1 MPTYSSKYYDPQK
14 AHEYYEQHKKL
25 KGRQSTASLNETG
38 KNAVSYVK
46 QQVNKERD
54 DALETENKRFSKEAE
69 SEQKKYSDQI
79 IEIVSLA
86 KEKIDAIQLKY
97 KRLNRAQKK
106 ILGPKIQAQLLKI
119 KEENDKKRSEIEK
132 VHSNSMETI
141 YNKTASNRESITNK
155 YENIYNQEVEKIGQD
170 TSMQKTKST
179 KKTST
184 KKATKKSTTTKN
196 KLSSVEQQ
204 IAEKR
209 KQAREM
215 TKKDQEKQ
223 KKKK

>member
-38 KNAVSYVK
+38 KNAASYVK

-54 DALETENKRFSKEAE
+54 AALETENKRFSKEAE

-79 IEIVSLA
+79 IEVVSQA
-86 KEKIDAIQLKY
+86 KEKIDAIQAKY

-155 YENIYNQEVEKIGQD
+155 YENIYNQEIERISQD
-170 TSMQKTKST
+170 SSMQKTKKT
-179 KKTST
+179 TAKKT
-184 KKATKKSTTTKN
+184 TKKSTKTKN